1 MKLNNLNMKKIN
13 FFALCAIVISSVLL
27 VSCGGNTS
35 TPKASLN
42 NDIDSLSYAYGVSL
56 AEQGLAQFLEQ
67 SGIIGSAN
75 NLQNEYQMRI
85 SAADEDEKE
94 NLEKELKTKLD
105 ALNKENAPKL
115 NQFLKGV
122 QESLNAGDEKTAYI
136 QGLSVGNQISQQ
148 MMPQL
153 TSLIFADDSEDK
165 LNNQQVISGLF
176 GALRNQELA
185 ISKLEASDF
194 VQAAVEKGQEESQR
208 RSEEEMKVQNAD
220 VIAEGETFLAENAE
234 RGEVVVLPSG
244 LQYEIIKEG
253 TGEIPSA
260 TDQVR
265 VHYHGTL
272 LDGTVFDS
280 SIDRGESITFGVNQ
294 VIPGW
299 TEALKLMPVGSTW
312 KLYIPYELGYGA
324 QGSGPVIKPF
334 STLIFDVELIGIE

>member
-1 MKLNNLNMKKIN
+1 MKKTN
-13 FFALCAIVISSVLL
+13 FIALCAIIISSVLV
-27 VSCGGNTS
+27 VSCEGNTS
-35 TPKASLN
+35 TPKASLKT
-42 NDIDSLSYAYGVSL
+42 DIDSVSYAYGVSL

-67 SGIIGSAN
+67 SGIIESAN
-75 NLQNEYQMRI
+75 SLQYEYQMKI
-85 SAADEDEKE
+85 SSADEDEKE

-105 ALNKENAPKL
+105 VLNKENAPKL
-115 NQFLKGV
+115 NQFLKGL

-148 MMPQL
+148 MMPQFS
-153 TSLIFADDSEDK
+153 SLIFTDDSEEK

-185 ISKLEASDF
+185 IPKSEASDF
-194 VQAAVEKGQEESQR
+194 VQATVEKAQEESQR

-220 VIAEGETFLAENAE
+220 VIAEGEIFLAENAE
-234 RGEVVVLPSG
+234 REEVVVLPSG
-244 LQYEIIKEG
+244 LQYEIMKEG
-253 TGEIPSA
+253 TGEIPVE

-280 SIDRGESITFGVNQ
+280 SVDRGESITLSVNQ

-299 TEALKLMPVGSTW
+299 TEALKLMPVGSKW